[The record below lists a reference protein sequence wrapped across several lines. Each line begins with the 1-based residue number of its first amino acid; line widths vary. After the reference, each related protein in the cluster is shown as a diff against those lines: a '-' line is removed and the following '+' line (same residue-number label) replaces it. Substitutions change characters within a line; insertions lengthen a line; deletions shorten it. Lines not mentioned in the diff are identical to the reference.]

1 MIALREVTKRFGA
14 TLALDSVSL
23 DVPPGATHVLLG
35 SSGSGKSTVLR
46 LILGLAAP
54 DAGTVVVDGVTVD
67 AGSRDRLVARMGYVV
82 QDGGLYPH
90 LTAVD
95 NVTLAADAQGWPRG
109 RIAARVAELAGMAG
123 LDAATLGRYPRELS
137 GGQRQRVGLMRAL
150 MLDPP
155 VLLLDEPLGALD
167 PIVRAELQDQLGRLF
182 ATPRQDRGAGDPRHP
197 RGGAARPDHHPDDR
211 GPRRPARH
219 LRGPGRAAGRSVRDP
234 VPHRPDAGHPGR
246 AGPLSDAGS
255 RAARWPCSRP
265 SCRPARAAEGV
276 IRVGSKSFTESYIL
290 AEVVAQVIEQAGEAR
305 AERRVG
311 LGGTG
316 LTQRALESGGHRR
329 LSRVHRARSPA
340 SS

>member
-14 TLALDSVSL
+14 VVALDSVSL

-54 DAGTVVVDGVTVD
+54 DAGTVAVDGVVVD
-67 AGSRDRLVARMGYVV
+67 AHSRDRLVARMGYVV

-95 NVTLAADAQGWPRG
+95 NVTLAADAQGWG
-109 RIAARVAELAGMAG
+109 RERIETRVAELAGMAG

-167 PIVRAELQDQLGRLF
+167 PIVRAELQDQLGHLF
-182 ATPRQDRGAGDPRHP
+182 AALAKTVVLVTHDIRE
-197 RGGAARPDHHPDDR
+197 AARLGHTITLMTAGRVVQQGTFADLVD
-211 GPRRPARH
+211 RPADPFVRQF
-219 LRGPGRAAGRSVRDP
+219 LTAQTLAAP
-234 VPHRPDAGHPGR
+234 
-246 AGPLSDAGS
+246 
-255 RAARWPCSRP
+255 AAA
-265 SCRPARAAEGV
+265 PAR
-276 IRVGSKSFTESYIL
+276 
-290 AEVVAQVIEQAGEAR
+290 
-305 AERRVG
+305 
-311 LGGTG
+311 
-316 LTQRALESGGHRR
+316 
-329 LSRVHRARSPA
+329 
-340 SS
+340 

>member
-1 MIALREVTKRFGA
+1 VIALREVTKRFGA

-123 LDAATLGRYPRELS
+123 LDAATLGRYPRALS

-167 PIVRAELQDQLGRLF
+167 PIVRAEFQD
-182 ATPRQDRGAGDPRHP
+182 
-197 RGGAARPDHHPDDR
+197 
-211 GPRRPARH
+211 
-219 LRGPGRAAGRSVRDP
+219 
-234 VPHRPDAGHPGR
+234 
-246 AGPLSDAGS
+246 
-255 RAARWPCSRP
+255 
-265 SCRPARAAEGV
+265 
-276 IRVGSKSFTESYIL
+276 
-290 AEVVAQVIEQAGEAR
+290 
-305 AERRVG
+305 
-311 LGGTG
+311 
-316 LTQRALESGGHRR
+316 
-329 LSRVHRARSPA
+329 
-340 SS
+340 